1 MSEQPVI
8 WHNARIA
15 TFDPHRTEPYGLV
28 DNHALIV
35 RDGMIEAV
43 VPEDSLISEK
53 GRRIDLHGRLVTPGL
68 IDCHTHLVF
77 GGSRAQEWEQ
87 RLNGVS
93 YQTISANG
101 GGINSTVQ
109 ATRRATEAE
118 LLKIAQQR
126 LERLMRE
133 GVTTIEIKSGY
144 GLDAENEGKMLRVIR
159 ELAESNA
166 VEISPT
172 LLAAHAVPADYKG
185 RADEYITL
193 VCEKLM
199 PELWQEGLFEAVD
212 AFCENVGFTPEQ
224 TERVFAAAQCLGIPV
239 KGHVEQL
246 SSLGG
251 AELVSRYRGLSA
263 DHIEYRTSEGVA
275 AMAGSGTVAVLL
287 PGAFYFLNETQKPP
301 VAELRRHGV
310 PMAVATDYNP
320 GTSPF
325 ASLHLAMNMACV
337 KFGLTPEEAWTGVT
351 RHAAQA
357 LGRAKT
363 HGQLAAGFVADF
375 AIWDAEHPVEMV
387 YEPGRNPLWHRVYR
401 GEVQA

>member
-1 MSEQPVI
+1 MSEQSVI

-15 TFDPHRTEPYGLV
+15 TFDLSRSEPYGLV
-28 DNHALIV
+28 EGHALVV
-35 RDGMIEAV
+35 RNGVIEAV
-43 VPEDSLISEK
+43 VPESSLTSENGK
-53 GRRIDLHGRLVTPGL
+53 RIDLKGRLITPGL

-93 YQTISANG
+93 YQSISASG

-109 ATRRATEAE
+109 ATRRASEAE
-118 LLKIAQQR
+118 LLSIAQQR

-159 ELAESNA
+159 ELAENNA

-172 LLAAHAVPADYKG
+172 LLAAHAVPAEYKG

-193 VCEKLM
+193 VCEQLL
-199 PELWQEGLFEAVD
+199 PQLWQEGLFESVD
-212 AFCENVGFTPEQ
+212 AFCENVGFSPEQ

-251 AELVSRYRGLSA
+251 AELVSQYHGLSA
-263 DHIEYRTSEGVA
+263 DHIEYLSPAGVA
-275 AMAGSGTVAVLL
+275 AMADSGTVAVLL

-301 VAELRRHGV
+301 VADLRRHGV

-351 RHAAQA
+351 RHAARA
-357 LGRAKT
+357 LGRGET

-387 YEPGRNPLWHRVYR
+387 YEPGRNPLWQRVFR
-401 GEVQA
+401 GKEQA